1 MNLLDYVRR
10 LFVKQNKNQRL
21 EYIKEYAPER
31 VYRSEDALE
40 GQAPS
45 VALKPM
51 QAPTA
56 IHDVPSIAFSAQ
68 GDLEAYVEGLN
79 VSSEVIEGWISAG
92 VLLPEETR
100 VAVQMIRLM
109 QQKGRSDAN

>member
-10 LFVKQNKNQRL
+10 LFAKQKKNQRL
-21 EYIKEYAPER
+21 EYIKEYTPESVCRRGDAP
-31 VYRSEDALE
+31 E

-45 VALKPM
+45 AALKPM

-68 GDLEAYVEGLN
+68 GDLEAYVEGLD

-109 QQKGRSDAN
+109 QQKGRSDTN